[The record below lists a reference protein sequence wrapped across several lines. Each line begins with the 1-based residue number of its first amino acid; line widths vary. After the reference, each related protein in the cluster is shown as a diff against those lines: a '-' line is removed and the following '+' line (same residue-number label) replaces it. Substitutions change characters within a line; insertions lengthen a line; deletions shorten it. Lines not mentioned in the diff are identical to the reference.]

1 MILYPSL
8 SPGVCSNSCPLTR
21 WCHPTTSSSVALF
34 SSSPQSFPGSG
45 AFPMSQ
51 LFPSAAQ
58 SISFRIDWFDLLTVQ
73 GTLKSLLQHHS
84 LKATHLCVAYSKS
97 SNFMLISKTILDFK
111 EVQFST
117 LRFMHKLIMTLL
129 FYKFILYF
137 TERQVI
143 LLHLSII
150 WFLWQLW
157 LLKACMLSSF
167 SRVQLF
173 VTLWTV
179 ALQPPLS
186 MGFSR
191 KEH

>member
-1 MILYPSL
+1 MLSNNLILYYPLIFLPSI
-8 SPGVCSNSCPLTR
+8 
-21 WCHPTTSSSVALF
+21 
-34 SSSPQSFPGSG
+34 
-45 AFPMSQ
+45 
-51 LFPSAAQ
+51 FPSIRVFSNKLALRIKWPKYW
-58 SISFRIDWFDLLTVQ
+58 SFNINPSNEYSRLISFRIDCLDLLTVQ

>member
-1 MILYPSL
+1 MTSNHLILFHPLLLLPSI
-8 SPGVCSNSCPLTR
+8 
-21 WCHPTTSSSVALF
+21 
-34 SSSPQSFPGSG
+34 
-45 AFPMSQ
+45 
-51 LFPSAAQ
+51 FPSIRVF
-58 SISFRIDWFDLLTVQ
+58 SNELVLHIRWPKYWSFSFSISPSSEYSGLISFRIDWFDLLTVQ
-73 GTLKSLLQHHS
+73 GTLTSLLQHHS